1 MFRVT
6 EQEEKNKKQF
16 KTAVYGGMSAEG
28 RPPQAVKRKKPQ
40 RGIDMSEAVTNLTAG
55 TECSKTEKRIVKKT
69 RTSGMDRFRKEY
81 LGRGIVTTAGFFIIA
96 LTLAI
101 GIFLIVQGTGTFTK
115 YHHSVLEFLF
125 SSEWAPMDSATEGG
139 GKVGCAIYIV
149 GSLLTCG
156 LALLMV
162 TPFAIGAAVF
172 MTEIAPKLGT
182 KIFQPAIE
190 MFVGIPSVVYGW
202 IGLTVLVPF
211 IRDTFHARM
220 GGYSVLAASIVLAV
234 MIFPTITTVAADS
247 IRSIPQYYRKAA
259 YGLGSTRRQVIYRI
273 VLPAAKSGIL
283 TGIILGLARAFGE
296 ALAVA
301 MVIGKTRAFPKN
313 LLSPTN
319 NLTAAIAADMGN
331 SASGGEQNMALW
343 SMALLLLL
351 ISMLF
356 IFLIHRIDAAGKKKE
371 KA

>member
-1 MFRVT
+1 
-6 EQEEKNKKQF
+6 
-16 KTAVYGGMSAEG
+16 MS
-28 RPPQAVKRKKPQ
+28 K
-40 RGIDMSEAVTNLTAG
+40 
-55 TECSKTEKRIVKKT
+55 
-69 RTSGMDRFRKEY
+69 MDRFRKEY
-81 LGRGIVTTAGFFIIA
+81 LGRGIDTASGFFIIA

-101 GIFLIVQGTGTFTK
+101 GVFLIVQGTGTFTK
-115 YHHSVLEFLF
+115 YHHSILEFLF
-125 SSEWAPMDSATEGG
+125 SSEWAPVDSVAGDT
-139 GKVGCAIYIV
+139 GKVGCAIYIA
-149 GSLLTCG
+149 GSLMTCG

-162 TPFAIGAAVF
+162 TPFAVGAAVF
-172 MTEIAPKLGT
+172 MTEIAPKAGT

-220 GGYSVLAASIVLAV
+220 GGYSVLAASIVLAI

-259 YGLGSTRRQVIYRI
+259 YGLGSTRWQVIYRI

-313 LLSPTN
+313 ILSPTN

-343 SMALLLLL
+343 TMALLLFL

-356 IFLIHRIDAAGKKKE
+356 IFIIHRIDAAGKKKE

>member
-1 MFRVT
+1 
-6 EQEEKNKKQF
+6 
-16 KTAVYGGMSAEG
+16 
-28 RPPQAVKRKKPQ
+28 
-40 RGIDMSEAVTNLTAG
+40 
-55 TECSKTEKRIVKKT
+55 
-69 RTSGMDRFRKEY
+69 MDRFRKEY
-81 LGRGIVTTAGFFIIA
+81 LGRGIVTASGFFIIA

-101 GIFLIVQGTGTFTK
+101 GVFLIVQGTGTFTK
-115 YHHSVLEFLF
+115 YHHSILEFLF
-125 SSEWAPMDSATEGG
+125 SSEWAPVDSVAGG
-139 GKVGCAIYIV
+139 TGKVGCAIYIA
-149 GSLLTCG
+149 GSLMTCG

-162 TPFAIGAAVF
+162 TPFAVGAAVF
-172 MTEIAPKLGT
+172 MTEIAPKAGT

-220 GGYSVLAASIVLAV
+220 GGYSVLAASIVLAI
-234 MIFPTITTVAADS
+234 MIFPTITTVAADA

-259 YGLGSTRRQVIYRI
+259 YGLGSTRWQVIYRI

-313 LLSPTN
+313 ILSPTN

-343 SMALLLLL
+343 TMALLLFL

-356 IFLIHRIDAAGKKKE
+356 IFIVHRIDAAGKKKE

>member
-1 MFRVT
+1 
-6 EQEEKNKKQF
+6 
-16 KTAVYGGMSAEG
+16 MS
-28 RPPQAVKRKKPQ
+28 K
-40 RGIDMSEAVTNLTAG
+40 
-55 TECSKTEKRIVKKT
+55 
-69 RTSGMDRFRKEY
+69 MDRFRKEY
-81 LGRGIVTTAGFFIIA
+81 LGRGIVTASGFFIIA

-101 GIFLIVQGTGTFTK
+101 GVFLIVQGTGTFTK
-115 YHHSVLEFLF
+115 YQHSILEFLF
-125 SSEWAPMDSATEGG
+125 SSEWAPVDSVAGDT
-139 GKVGCAIYIV
+139 GKVGCAIYIA
-149 GSLLTCG
+149 GSLMTCG

-162 TPFAIGAAVF
+162 TPFAVGAAVF
-172 MTEIAPKLGT
+172 MTEIAPKAGT

-220 GGYSVLAASIVLAV
+220 GGYSVLAASIVLAI
-234 MIFPTITTVAADS
+234 MIFPTITTVAADA

-259 YGLGSTRRQVIYRI
+259 YGLGSTRWQVIYRI

-301 MVIGKTRAFPKN
+301 MVIGKTRAFPKDI
-313 LLSPTN
+313 LSPTN

-343 SMALLLLL
+343 TMALLLFL

-356 IFLIHRIDAAGKKKE
+356 IFIIHRIDAAGKKKE

>member
-1 MFRVT
+1 
-6 EQEEKNKKQF
+6 
-16 KTAVYGGMSAEG
+16 MS
-28 RPPQAVKRKKPQ
+28 K
-40 RGIDMSEAVTNLTAG
+40 
-55 TECSKTEKRIVKKT
+55 
-69 RTSGMDRFRKEY
+69 MDRFRKEY
-81 LGRGIVTTAGFFIIA
+81 LGRGIVTASGFFIIA

-101 GIFLIVQGTGTFTK
+101 GVFLIVQGTGTFTQ
-115 YHHSVLEFLF
+115 YHHSILEFLF
-125 SSEWAPMDSATEGG
+125 SSEWAPVESVAGG
-139 GKVGCAIYIV
+139 TGKVGCAIYIA
-149 GSLLTCG
+149 GSLMTCG

-162 TPFAIGAAVF
+162 TPFAVGAAVF
-172 MTEIAPKLGT
+172 MTEIAPKAGT

-220 GGYSVLAASIVLAV
+220 GGYSVLAASIVLAI
-234 MIFPTITTVAADS
+234 MIFPTITTVAADA

-259 YGLGSTRRQVIYRI
+259 YGLGSTRWQVIYRI

-313 LLSPTN
+313 ILSPTN

-343 SMALLLLL
+343 TMALLLFL

-356 IFLIHRIDAAGKKKE
+356 IFIIHRIDAAGKKKE

>member
-1 MFRVT
+1 
-6 EQEEKNKKQF
+6 
-16 KTAVYGGMSAEG
+16 MS
-28 RPPQAVKRKKPQ
+28 K
-40 RGIDMSEAVTNLTAG
+40 
-55 TECSKTEKRIVKKT
+55 
-69 RTSGMDRFRKEY
+69 MDRFRKEY
-81 LGRGIVTTAGFFIIA
+81 LGRGIVTASGFFIIA

-101 GIFLIVQGTGTFTK
+101 GVFLIVQGTGTFTK
-115 YHHSVLEFLF
+115 YHHSILEFLF
-125 SSEWAPMDSATEGG
+125 SSEWAPVDSVAGG
-139 GKVGCAIYIV
+139 TGKVGCAIYIA
-149 GSLLTCG
+149 GSLMTCG

-162 TPFAIGAAVF
+162 TPFAVGAAVF
-172 MTEIAPKLGT
+172 MTEIATKAGT

-220 GGYSVLAASIVLAV
+220 GGYSVLAASIVLAI
-234 MIFPTITTVAADS
+234 MIFPTITTVAADA

-259 YGLGSTRRQVIYRI
+259 YGLGSTRWQVIYRI

-313 LLSPTN
+313 ILSPTN

-343 SMALLLLL
+343 TMALLLFL

-356 IFLIHRIDAAGKKKE
+356 IFIIHRIDAAGKKKE

>member
-1 MFRVT
+1 
-6 EQEEKNKKQF
+6 
-16 KTAVYGGMSAEG
+16 MSAEG

-81 LGRGIVTTAGFFIIA
+81 LGRGIVTAAGFFIIA

-139 GKVGCAIYIV
+139 GKVGCAIYIA
-149 GSLLTCG
+149 GSLMTCG

-259 YGLGSTRRQVIYRI
+259 YGLGSTRWQVIYRI

>member
-1 MFRVT
+1 
-6 EQEEKNKKQF
+6 
-16 KTAVYGGMSAEG
+16 MS
-28 RPPQAVKRKKPQ
+28 K
-40 RGIDMSEAVTNLTAG
+40 
-55 TECSKTEKRIVKKT
+55 
-69 RTSGMDRFRKEY
+69 MDRFRKEY
-81 LGRGIVTTAGFFIIA
+81 LGRGIVTASGFFIIA

-101 GIFLIVQGTGTFTK
+101 GVFLIVQGTGTFTK
-115 YHHSVLEFLF
+115 YHHSILEFLF
-125 SSEWAPMDSATEGG
+125 SSEWAPVDSVAGDT
-139 GKVGCAIYIV
+139 GKVGCAIYIA
-149 GSLLTCG
+149 GSLMTCG

-162 TPFAIGAAVF
+162 TPFAVGAAVF
-172 MTEIAPKLGT
+172 MTEIAPKAGT
-182 KIFQPAIE
+182 KIFQLAIE

-220 GGYSVLAASIVLAV
+220 GGYSVLAASIVLAI

-259 YGLGSTRRQVIYRI
+259 YGLGSTRWQVIYRI

-313 LLSPTN
+313 ILSPTN

-343 SMALLLLL
+343 TMALLLFL

-356 IFLIHRIDAAGKKKE
+356 IFIIHRIDAAGKKKE

>member
-1 MFRVT
+1 
-6 EQEEKNKKQF
+6 
-16 KTAVYGGMSAEG
+16 MS
-28 RPPQAVKRKKPQ
+28 K
-40 RGIDMSEAVTNLTAG
+40 
-55 TECSKTEKRIVKKT
+55 
-69 RTSGMDRFRKEY
+69 MDRFRKEY
-81 LGRGIVTTAGFFIIA
+81 LGRGIVTASGFFIIA
-96 LTLAI
+96 LTIAI
-101 GIFLIVQGTGTFTK
+101 GVFLIVQGTGTFTK
-115 YHHSVLEFLF
+115 YHHSILEFLF
-125 SSEWAPMDSATEGG
+125 SSEWAPVDSVAGDT
-139 GKVGCAIYIV
+139 GKVGCAIYIA
-149 GSLLTCG
+149 GSLMTCG

-162 TPFAIGAAVF
+162 TPFAVGAAVF
-172 MTEIAPKLGT
+172 MTEIAPKAGT

-220 GGYSVLAASIVLAV
+220 GGYSVLAASIVLAI

-259 YGLGSTRRQVIYRI
+259 YGLGSTRWQVIYRI

-313 LLSPTN
+313 ILSPTN

-343 SMALLLLL
+343 TMALLLFL

-356 IFLIHRIDAAGKKKE
+356 IFIIHRIDAAGKKKE